1 MIRYILSLDSQK
13 TIPNNKNTDGPLYI
27 DRDNEVF
34 LKIASSSHPNC
45 LVINN
50 ALDEDDNSPTK
61 KIKIEEIRK
70 IKNFLH
76 MTSASTGHKIVF
88 VDNVDLVN
96 KNAGNALLKIIE
108 EPPKKS
114 LIILTTSFLARMLPT
129 IRSRAR
135 IIKVRPLNLQNFT
148 KVMNLCDSSLDSQ
161 LLSYL
166 YELTSGSPGRALD
179 ITENDGI
186 EVHKKIRNVIFNLE
200 KENSLSL
207 QEILNTTP
215 KEKFDKQYVSMFQL
229 LSFLLN
235 KALKFK
241 FSVDR
246 KSLIEGDEKNFYI
259 DIIRKFSVPEILDI
273 KEKIE
278 ELYAKSI
285 ALNLNKKQI
294 ILSSILLLKDS
305 KKA

>member
-1 MIRYILSLDSQK
+1 M
-13 TIPNNKNTDGPLYI
+13 
-27 DRDNEVF
+27 
-34 LKIASSSHPNC
+34 
-45 LVINN
+45 
-50 ALDEDDNSPTK
+50 
-61 KIKIEEIRK
+61 
-70 IKNFLH
+70 
-76 MTSASTGHKIVF
+76 
-88 VDNVDLVN
+88 
-96 KNAGNALLKIIE
+96 
-108 EPPKKS
+108 
-114 LIILTTSFLARMLPT
+114 
-129 IRSRAR
+129 
-135 IIKVRPLNLQNFT
+135 
-148 KVMNLCDSSLDSQ
+148 
-161 LLSYL
+161 
-166 YELTSGSPGRALD
+166 
-179 ITENDGI
+179 
-186 EVHKKIRNVIFNLE
+186 IFNLE

-259 DIIRKFSVPEILDI
+259 DIVRKFSVPEILDI